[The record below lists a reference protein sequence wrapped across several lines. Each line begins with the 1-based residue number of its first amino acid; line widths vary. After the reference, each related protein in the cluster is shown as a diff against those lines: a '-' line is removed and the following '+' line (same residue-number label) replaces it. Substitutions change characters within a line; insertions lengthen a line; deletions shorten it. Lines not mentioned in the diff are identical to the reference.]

1 MRYVSKQGDNILVGK
16 LNKKKKDHLI
26 LSANIIG
33 YSLHEAREDTG

>member
-16 LNKKKKDHLI
+16 LKKKKDHLI

-33 YSLHEAREDTG
+33 YSLREAREDTG